1 MDREIPQNEI
11 NNRRRKRLLTG
22 AAIAVGTVAVFF
34 GVMKMLTPSID
45 SSDLSFGT
53 ADIGTIESTVNATG
67 KVVPE
72 FEEIINAPISSR
84 IVEVYCKAGDSV
96 LAGTPLL
103 CLDLQS
109 AETEMRRLSNEHDIR
124 EAGKEKTKMENQTS
138 VSNLEM
144 QVKVKEMSVAK
155 LREDMAN
162 ERRLD
167 SIGSGTGER
176 IRQAQLAYDTALLEL
191 AQLRQQLENERKVQV
206 AELKALDLGINIASG
221 DIDEMRRKLDDARL
235 KAPRSAT
242 LTYIINEIGRQV
254 NQGEKLAVIA
264 DLKHFKIEGEI
275 PDMHAQK
282 FGIGSKGTVKIGKAL
297 FDGTVTNIVP
307 QSQGGVIKF
316 TITLDDNGN
325 DRLRAGQSAQVY
337 IVSDIMEDVLRI
349 PSGPYYS
356 GPGIY
361 SLFVKTSNNEIKRR
375 EVKLGESNYEY
386 VEVTDGLQP
395 GETVV
400 TSDLNEIKNKNTLK
414 LKNTG
419 N

>member
-22 AAIAVGTVAVFF
+22 AAIAVGTVAAFF
-34 GVMKMLTPSID
+34 GVLKMLTPSID
-45 SSDLSFGT
+45 ASDLSFGT

-96 LAGTPLL
+96 QAGTPLL

-282 FGIGSKGTVKIGKAL
+282 FGIGSKGTVQIGKAR

-337 IVSDIMEDVLRI
+337 IVSDIIEDVLRI

-361 SLFVKTSNNEIKRR
+361 SLFVRTADNEIKRR

-386 VEVTDGLQP
+386 VEVTEGLQP

-400 TSDLNEIKNKNTLK
+400 TSDLNELKDKNTLK

-419 N
+419 K